1 LAPKRGRKTLTNALV
16 LTNEEADL
24 LRRALEEVKTK
35 TFEESNISLDDM
47 GALKALVA
55 NFKEAEKLEPEKE
68 ARQKHVDSLGKRLFL
83 GHIIG
88 REGSPD
94 TASGSRQS

>member
-1 LAPKRGRKTLTNALV
+1 
-16 LTNEEADL
+16 L

-35 TFEESNISLDDM
+35 TLEESNISLDDM
-47 GALKALVA
+47 GALAALVA

-68 ARQKHVDSLGKRLFL
+68 ARQKPVDSFGKRLFL

-88 REGSPD
+88 RDGYTD
-94 TASGSRQS
+94 TASGSGP

>member
-1 LAPKRGRKTLTNALV
+1 MAPKGGRKTLTNALV

-24 LRRALEEVKTK
+24 LRRLLEEVKTK

-47 GALKALVA
+47 GALMALVA

-68 ARQKHVDSLGKRLFL
+68 ARQKPIDSLGKRLFL
-83 GHIIG
+83 GHVIG
-88 REGSPD
+88 REGSTD
-94 TASGSRQS
+94 TASGSQG